1 MLVLHG
7 IIGGATCT
15 VAAKS
20 IRTPAV
26 SPSDSSVKDHFLL
39 SHNSAKKRFQELKKN
54 QCIEVMLEF
63 AHEFFQ
69 NFSSK
74 SLAPVVTSISIRTAG
89 FPP

>member
-1 MLVLHG
+1 ML
-7 IIGGATCT
+7 IT

-26 SPSDSSVKDHFLL
+26 SPSDSSVRDPFLP

-63 AHEFFQ
+63 AHDFFQ
-69 NFSSK
+69 NFSSN
-74 SLAPVVTSISIRTAG
+74 SLTLRVTSISIRTVG
-89 FPP
+89 FRP